1 MSWSSVMPPPGATSW
16 ATGSPSGGGRSW
28 SPTTAS
34 PSSGSFRQAGEAA
47 LQSLL
52 QRLDIR
58 QAPRLPDDLE
68 ARIPAPGAVG
78 EADRAVGEADRAV
91 GAVVELPASVG
102 VEDPLDP
109 QRPGQLA
116 QRLAQAVQVEDILRM
131 PAPPQGLVAQGAA
144 ALPLGAARLG
154 QRLQHHSLHA
164 GSATGRLPQAPV
176 GIAVDHLTG

>member
-78 EADRAVGEADRAV
+78 EADRAVG
-91 GAVVELPASVG
+91 AVVELPASVG

-154 QRLQHHSLHA
+154 QRLGKRLQHHSLHA

-176 GIAVDHLTG
+176 GIAVDYLTG